1 MEQQPCRWNN
11 AFPSGIEKPMRV
23 PNVPSSM
30 WFSRLQVGVLLWT
43 SQWLMFLLLTRARC
57 ALVLGPMVLLL
68 VSVSAKNTDGTQGQ
82 GVPPH
87 DSASDSDG
95 GLGEIAGSMYTEM
108 PWARTQ
114 TEHDKTT
121 QKTSLCRRLS
131 PTHKAENA
139 WKSAWSP

>member
-1 MEQQPCRWNN
+1 MERGCGVGRPARLALHQSAGPNPLSPQGDAGGKQQRAPAQHDGARGTD
-11 AFPSGIEKPMRV
+11 AEDTAG
-23 PNVPSSM
+23 
-30 WFSRLQVGVLLWT
+30 
-43 SQWLMFLLLTRARC
+43 TR
-57 ALVLGPMVLLL
+57 GE
-68 VSVSAKNTDGTQGQ
+68 

-121 QKTSLCRRLS
+121 QKTSRCRRLS